1 VSSFDT
7 IPAELRALDQWAVWR
22 WKTRDGKPAKP
33 PYRADDPS
41 QHANSTKPETW
52 GTFEQAVAVVE
63 AGKADGIGFALAP
76 PFVGVDLDSD
86 LPLNEQYAVML
97 ALDSYAEK
105 SASGTG
111 HHVLVKA
118 SLNGHGRHPVGIG
131 VFQTGRFF
139 YCTGEHVTGTPTTI
153 EERQNALEHVIAEYL
168 PDRSHEATGPPSQP
182 VDLDDRELLDVALG
196 DAKFRRL
203 WEGDTSAYPSQSEAD
218 LALASKLAFYFGRS
232 PPRVEAMF
240 RSSGLYRTEG
250 PGKQKGAGYLAR
262 TIEKAIAR
270 TSRVYE
276 PQVRLRTDAPR
287 THPASPPEDGVES
300 ASASVRPVRS
310 RDAVTD
316 GRTSTSSVVTSEQ
329 PLIAEEAKA
338 FGDVEEASA
347 EPLLGDMRNSVLVA
361 GGAVTYYGDGGAG
374 KTTAG
379 LDRAFHY
386 CAGSDWLGL
395 RVARPLR
402 VLWIENEGPRGKF
415 REKVRAKFETWD
427 GPALEGRLHV
437 LSSPWARFTFAND
450 AMRTEFVDLVR
461 RLEIEVVIAGPVAR
475 LGAEGGGTPKE
486 IQAFVDL
493 LELVR
498 ADLGR
503 PLAYELIHHENK
515 AGNVSGAWEGAT
527 DTLAHVQSRGNGR
540 TAIVWRKTR
549 WAPDLHGKT
558 WKLDWLPGER
568 FELDE
573 TPETTD
579 DELREKL
586 VELVRDKPGGSWN
599 TYEQP
604 VGGNATRARRIRDA
618 LIEEGRLVNVGK
630 GKAFELY
637 LPEQVDSLPVDS
649 EAA

>member
-1 VSSFDT
+1 VSVERAARFVEDAYRLTELGWALIRLDGKIPKTTDWPKTEPLGDPNQAAGMWAEWGKRWNMGVVLGTSRLCVVEYDT
-7 IPAELRALDQWAVWR
+7 PEAEPILLELLGGEWPETPTVFTGSGRRHLYFEVPPNGVSKAARDGLELRLGAHQCVV
-22 WKTRDGKPAKP
+22 P
-33 PYRADDPS
+33 PS
-41 QHANSTKPETW
+41 EHPETGRAYFW
-52 GTFEQAVAVVE
+52 E
-63 AGKADGIGFALAP
+63 
-76 PFVGVDLDSD
+76 
-86 LPLNEQYAVML
+86 L
-97 ALDSYAEK
+97 ALEPWSTPLLKVPAD
-105 SASGTG
+105 
-111 HHVLVKA
+111 VLA
-118 SLNGHGRHPVGIG
+118 YFEGAADELR
-131 VFQTGRFF
+131 
-139 YCTGEHVTGTPTTI
+139 
-153 EERQNALEHVIAEYL
+153 ERLHD
-168 PDRSHEATGPPSQP
+168 P
-182 VDLDDRELLDVALG
+182 
-196 DAKFRRL
+196 DAKVYPGQRR
-203 WEGDTSAYPSQSEAD
+203 EQVF
-218 LALASKLAFYFGRS
+218 KLACS
-232 PPRVEAMF
+232 
-240 RSSGLYRTEG
+240 L
-250 PGKQKGAGYLAR
+250 
-262 TIEKAIAR
+262 IAR
-270 TSRVYE
+270 GVPPDAILTAARAFNETRCE
-276 PQVRLRTDAPR
+276 PPLEDEQVEFQVDGAVDRYDPATALPEQVRPRPDALR

-316 GRTSTSSVVTSEQ
+316 GRTSTSSAAVPEHL
-329 PLIAEEAKA
+329 LIAEEAKA

-347 EPLLGDMRNSVLVA
+347 ESLLGDTRNSVLVA
-361 GGAVTYYGDGGAG
+361 GGAVQYYGDGGAG
-374 KTTAG
+374 KTTTG

-415 REKVRAKFETWD
+415 REKVRAKFEAWD
-427 GPALEGRLHV
+427 GPPLEGRLHV
-437 LSSPWARFTFAND
+437 LSSPWARFTFASD
-450 AMRTEFVDLVR
+450 AMRADLVQLVR
-461 RLEIEVVIAGPVAR
+461 RLEIEVVIAGPVSR

-527 DTLAHVQSRGNGR
+527 DTLAHVQSRGNGH

-568 FELDE
+568 FALDE

-579 DELREKL
+579 DELRDRL
-586 VELVRDKPGGSWN
+586 VELVRENPGGSWN
-599 TYEQP
+599 TYEKP
-604 VGGNATRARRIRDA
+604 AGGNATRARRIRDE

-637 LPEQVDSLPVDS
+637 LPEQVDTLPVD
-649 EAA
+649 EEPAA